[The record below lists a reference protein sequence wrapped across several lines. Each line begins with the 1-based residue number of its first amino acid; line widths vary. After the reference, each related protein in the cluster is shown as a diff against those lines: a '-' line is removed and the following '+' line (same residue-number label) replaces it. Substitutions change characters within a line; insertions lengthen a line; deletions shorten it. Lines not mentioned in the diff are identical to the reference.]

1 MCYIDYKKAFDR
13 VIHALLMEVLSHNEI
28 DAKDLKL
35 IRNLYWQQTASIQTE
50 DGQSKTFPIER
61 GVRQGCVLSPS
72 IFNVYT
78 EEIFKEFEELPGI
91 KLLGEYIN
99 NLRYADDTVL
109 LAESEE
115 ELQTLVDAV
124 KEGSLRFGL
133 EMNTKKTKT
142 MIVRRDINDGS
153 KLNIKVDGA
162 TLEQV
167 ESYQDLGQLITED
180 GRCEVEIK
188 RRIGIA
194 KTNFFKMKN
203 VLTTK
208 KLSMKTRKKILYC
221 YIISTLMYASEAWV
235 INAADWKR
243 IEAFEMWALRKMMK
257 ISYKEHKTN
266 EEVMKLANHK
276 RTIRNEMMLRKSKYL
291 GHALRKNGLQRGLLE
306 ATIVGGRGRGRP
318 RHTWIHN
325 IRKETKMSYVELVRA
340 ADDRSGFRRTIEEIF
355 RS

>member
-1 MCYIDYKKAFDR
+1 
-13 VIHALLMEVLSHNEI
+13 MEVLSHNEI

-142 MIVRRDINDGS
+142 MIVRRDIIDGS
-153 KLNIKVDGA
+153 KVNIKV
-162 TLEQV
+162 
-167 ESYQDLGQLITED
+167 
-180 GRCEVEIK
+180 
-188 RRIGIA
+188 
-194 KTNFFKMKN
+194 
-203 VLTTK
+203 
-208 KLSMKTRKKILYC
+208 
-221 YIISTLMYASEAWV
+221 
-235 INAADWKR
+235 
-243 IEAFEMWALRKMMK
+243 
-257 ISYKEHKTN
+257 
-266 EEVMKLANHK
+266 
-276 RTIRNEMMLRKSKYL
+276 
-291 GHALRKNGLQRGLLE
+291 
-306 ATIVGGRGRGRP
+306 
-318 RHTWIHN
+318 
-325 IRKETKMSYVELVRA
+325 
-340 ADDRSGFRRTIEEIF
+340 
-355 RS
+355 